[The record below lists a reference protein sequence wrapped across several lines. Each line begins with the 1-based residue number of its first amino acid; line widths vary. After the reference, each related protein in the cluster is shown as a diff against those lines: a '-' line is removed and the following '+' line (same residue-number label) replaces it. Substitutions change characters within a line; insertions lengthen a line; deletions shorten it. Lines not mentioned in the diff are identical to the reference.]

1 VGIHGNGATSDLRF
15 IRPYSSTRVDHKSN
29 DLETQMLANVRMAAG
44 EWRCNVPVEL
54 SGLDGL
60 GERNLKTVYWI

>member
-1 VGIHGNGATSDLRF
+1 
-15 IRPYSSTRVDHKSN
+15 VDHKSN